1 MTYFLYYFLYLDVWN
16 KQNNNDFTMNN
27 LDDKK
32 MNNTITLD
40 IYQLSA
46 EIHLAEKT
54 IRSTLVRNPQ
64 ALPPRLLIPGQKRL
78 LWLRT
83 DVQKW
88 YEKQDKI
95 HGSNPRFSSLPKPT
109 DVRNVGIKKP
119 GRPKK
124 TMKITPKIDS

>member
-46 EIHLAEKT
+46 EI
-54 IRSTLVRNPQ
+54 
-64 ALPPRLLIPGQKRL
+64 LLSRIAP
-78 LWLRT
+78 
-83 DVQKW
+83 
-88 YEKQDKI
+88 
-95 HGSNPRFSSLPKPT
+95 
-109 DVRNVGIKKP
+109 
-119 GRPKK
+119 
-124 TMKITPKIDS
+124 